1 MARRSGWLSFAK
13 EVARITYESDV
24 RYLAT
29 AFAYYAFLSLMP
41 LLVMVIALV
50 SWQFADVVV
59 LPPARFL
66 TPDTRQLVF
75 EALTTAS
82 GRTGSTVLSVV
93 ALAWGGAN
101 IATGFLT
108 VIERIETVPDR
119 GISTQLRDS
128 VVVLG
133 ALAAAMVVII
143 VQSVLLSIAG
153 PEPIATVAGFVALL
167 AALTLTFCPFYY
179 LPSRRVGSLSAALP
193 GAFVAASGWTVI
205 HAGIQFYVLNAAQ
218 YAIYG
223 VLSGIIII
231 LTSTYVAAFVLL
243 VGAVVNAV
251 LHTDPGELPGAS
263 SPTDGG

>member
-1 MARRSGWLSFAK
+1 MARRTAWASFAR

-41 LLVMVIALV
+41 LLVMIVALV
-50 SWQFADVVV
+50 SWQFADVIV

-93 ALAWGGAN
+93 ALSWGGAN

-108 VIERIETVPDR
+108 VIERIEAVPDR
-119 GISTQLRDS
+119 GVSTQLRDS

-133 ALAAAMVVII
+133 ALAAAMGVII
-143 VQSVLLSIAG
+143 VQSVVLSIAG
-153 PEPIATVAGFVALL
+153 TGPLATVSGFLALL
-167 AALTLTFCPFYY
+167 VALTLTFCPLYY
-179 LPSRRVGSLSAALP
+179 VPSRLVGSLSAALP
-193 GAFVAASGWTVI
+193 GAVTAATGWTVI
-205 HAGIQFYVLNAAQ
+205 HAAIQFYVLNAAQ

-231 LTSTYVAAFVLL
+231 LTTTYFAAAILM
-243 VGAVVNAV
+243 VGVVVNAV
-251 LHTDPGELPGAS
+251 LYTDPDELPAAG
-263 SPTDGG
+263 T

>member
-1 MARRSGWLSFAK
+1 MARPSGWLSFATT
-13 EVARITYESDV
+13 VARITYESDV

-41 LLVMVIALV
+41 LLVMVVALV
-50 SWQFADVVV
+50 SWQFADSMS
-59 LPPARFL
+59 LPAAQFL

-82 GRTGSTVLSVV
+82 GRAGSTVLSVV

-108 VIERIETVPDR
+108 VVERIESVPDR
-119 GISTQLRDS
+119 GVSTQLRDS
-128 VVVLG
+128 CVVLG
-133 ALAAAMVVII
+133 ALAVAMVVII

-153 PEPIATVAGFVALL
+153 PDPVVTVVGFMALWL
-167 AALTLTFCPFYY
+167 ALTAAFCPLYY
-179 LPSRRVGSLSAALP
+179 VPSRLVGSLSAALP
-193 GAFVAASGWTVI
+193 GAFVAACGWTVI

-231 LTSTYVAAFVLL
+231 LTTTYLAAVILMI
-243 VGAVVNAV
+243 GVVINAV
-251 LHTDPGELPGAS
+251 LRTDPDELPAVS
-263 SPTDGG
+263 S